1 MKKVLFGAISA
12 IVLAGTA
19 EAAKV
24 NILPVQ
30 GAKFLAGAKFD
41 FRVELSEIKGT
52 PREVAITI
60 NGRDAGTVFGK
71 KLEMTAGAVG
81 VQNYMVRDVMHKLT
95 GKLEVIARGVDDSGV
110 FVRQASYEVVRGMA
124 SGKRP
129 KNIIVF
135 VGDGMGWNT
144 VTAARIIMHGIEN
157 GKPRDFLNM
166 EKADSTASVH
176 TSGLDGLVTDSANS
190 ASAYSTG
197 HKASNNGL
205 GSYPDNTTDQFDD
218 PKQEHLFEMLKR
230 TRNYGFG
237 LVSSSYLSDATP
249 SAWLAHTRRRG
260 NYSEIVEQIID
271 SGARPSV
278 ILGGGSQ
285 DFIPKAT
292 KGSRRKNE
300 RDIISEFQKADYQF
314 VSTAKELEAAK
325 PGKMLG
331 LFQLAWMNS
340 YLDRVQ
346 FKNPDVLGA
355 FADQPLLWNMTSKAI
370 ESLEMLHPNGFMLVV
385 EASNPDV
392 LQHALDWQRATWD
405 AIEMDV
411 AIGKTKEWAAKK
423 NETLIITTAD
433 HAHSNTTYG
442 TYNTAAG
449 AGSASGTIAGV
460 GLYEQNGFPTYQ
472 SAKDV
477 NGLPLAKT
485 SIALAV
491 GYGAAPAHFANFIV
505 GDKPFVAVATQGTTL
520 VPNPA
525 NVGGALTGGNIG
537 GNSGPH
543 TVDPVP
549 LFAWGPGSQH
559 FKGSID
565 NTEVFFGMVKALGLD
580 PLREAK

>member
-1 MKKVLFGAISA
+1 MKK
-12 IVLAGTA
+12 IVLGVLGTA
-19 EAAKV
+19 LLASGVQAAKV
-24 NILPVQ
+24 TILPVQ

-41 FRVELSEIKGT
+41 FRVELADLKGT

-60 NGRDAGTVFGK
+60 NGRDAAQVFGK
-71 KLEMTAGAVG
+71 QLETSTGAAG
-81 VQNYMVRDVMHKLT
+81 VQNYMVRDVMLKAT
-95 GKLEVIARGVDDSGV
+95 GKIEVIARGVDDTGV
-110 FVRQASYEVVRGMA
+110 FVRQANYESVRGMA

-144 VTAARIIMHGIEN
+144 VTAARIVMHGIEN
-157 GKPRDFLNM
+157 GKPKDFLNM
-166 EKADSTASVH
+166 EKADSVASVH

-205 GSYPDNTTDQFDD
+205 GSYPDNTADQFDD
-218 PKQEHLFEMLKR
+218 PKQEHLFEILKR

-237 LVSSSYLSDATP
+237 LVSTSYLSDATP
-249 SAWLAHTRRRG
+249 AAWLAHTRRRG
-260 NYSEIVEQIID
+260 NYSEIVEQMFD

-278 ILGGGSQ
+278 IMGGGSQ
-285 DFIPKAT
+285 DFIPKAS

-300 RDIISEFQKADYQF
+300 RDIINEFQKADYQF
-314 VSTAKELEAAK
+314 VSSAKELETAK
-325 PGKMLG
+325 PSKILG
-331 LFQLAWMNS
+331 LFQLQWMNA

-355 FADQPLLWNMTSKAI
+355 FNDQPLLWNMTSKAI
-370 ESLEMLHPNGFMLVV
+370 ESLEALHPNGFVLMV
-385 EASNPDV
+385 EGSNSDV

-405 AIEMDV
+405 AIELDMAV
-411 AIGKTKEWAAKK
+411 GKAKEWAAKR
-423 NETLIITTAD
+423 NDTLIITTAD

-449 AGSASGTIAGV
+449 AGSPTGTAAGV
-460 GLYEQNGFPTYQ
+460 GLYEQNGFPTYTN
-472 SAKDV
+472 ARDA

-485 SIALAV
+485 DIALAV

-505 GDKPFVAVATQGTTL
+505 GDKPFVATTTSNSVT

-525 NVGGALTGGNIG
+525 NTGGVLSGGNIG

>member
-1 MKKVLFGAISA
+1 MKKSVLS
-12 IVLAGTA
+12 IVSIALLASGV

-71 KLEMTAGAVG
+71 KLDMTTGAAG
-81 VQNYMVRDVMHKLT
+81 VQNYMVRDVMHKMT
-95 GKLEVIARGVDDSGV
+95 GKLEVIARGVDDAGV
-110 FVRQASYEVVRGMA
+110 FVRQATYEVVRGTA

-144 VTAARIIMHGIEN
+144 VTAARIVMHGIEN
-157 GKPRDFLNM
+157 GKPRDFLHM
-166 EKADSTASVH
+166 EKADNVATVH

-205 GSYPDNTTDQFDD
+205 GSYPDNTADTFDD

-237 LVSSSYLSDATP
+237 LVSTSYLSDATP
-249 SAWLAHTRRRG
+249 AAWLAHTRRRG
-260 NYSEIVEQIID
+260 NYSEIVEQMID

-278 ILGGGSQ
+278 IMGGGSQ
-285 DFIPKAT
+285 DFIPKAI

-314 VSTAKELEAAK
+314 VSSAKELEAAK
-325 PGKMLG
+325 PGKILG

-355 FADQPLLWNMTSKAI
+355 FTDQPLLWNMTSKAI
-370 ESLEMLHPNGFMLVV
+370 ESLEALHPNGFVLVV
-385 EASNPDV
+385 EASNSDV

-405 AIEMDV
+405 AIEMDM
-411 AIGKTKEWAAKK
+411 AIGKAKEWAAKK
-423 NETLIITTAD
+423 KDTLILTTAD
-433 HAHSNTTYG
+433 HAHTNSTFG

-449 AGSASGTIAGV
+449 AGSPTGTAAGV

-472 SAKDV
+472 NARDA

-485 SIALAV
+485 DIGLAI

-505 GDKPFVAVATQGTTL
+505 GDKPFVATATANGVTS
-520 VPNPA
+520 PNPA
-525 NVGGALTGGNIG
+525 NAGGVLTGGNIG

-543 TVDPVP
+543 SVDPIP

>member
-1 MKKVLFGAISA
+1 MKKLMCGAVWA
-12 IVLAGTA
+12 IALASSA
-19 EAAKV
+19 EAAKI

-41 FRVELSEIKGT
+41 FRVELSELKGM

-60 NGRDAGTVFGK
+60 NGQDAGVVFGK
-71 KLEMTAGAVG
+71 PLTVTPGAAG
-81 VQNYMVRDVMHKLT
+81 VQNHMVRDVMLKSA
-95 GKLEVIARGVDDSGV
+95 GKTEVIVRGVDDSGV
-110 FVRQASYEVVRGMA
+110 FVRQVNYESVRGAA
-124 SGKRP
+124 SGERP
-129 KNIIVF
+129 KNIIIF

-144 VTAARIIMHGIEN
+144 VTTARLVMHGIEN
-157 GKPRDFLNM
+157 GKPRDFLHM
-166 EKADSTASVH
+166 EKADSVASVH

-205 GSYPDNTTDQFDD
+205 GSYPDNTADTFDD
-218 PKQEHLFEMLKR
+218 PKQEHLFEILKR

-237 LVSSSYLSDATP
+237 LVSTSYLSDATP
-249 SAWLAHTRRRG
+249 AAWLAHTRRRS
-260 NYSEIVEQIID
+260 NYSEIVEQIFD

-278 ILGGGSQ
+278 ILGGGSI
-285 DFIPKAT
+285 DFIPKSS

-300 RDIISEFQKADYQF
+300 RDMISEFQKAGYQF
-314 VSTAKELEAAK
+314 VSNAKELEAAK
-325 PGKMLG
+325 PDKMLG
-331 LFQLAWMNS
+331 LFQLQWMNA

-355 FADQPLLWNMTSKAI
+355 FTDQPLLWNMTRKAI
-370 ESLEMLHPNGFMLVV
+370 ESLEALHPNGFVLMV
-385 EASNPDV
+385 ESSNSDV

-423 NETLIITTAD
+423 NDTLILTTAD

-442 TYNTAAG
+442 TYNTVAG
-449 AGSASGTIAGV
+449 AGSPTGTAAGV

-472 SAKDV
+472 NARDA

-485 SIALAV
+485 DIALAV

-505 GDKPFVAVATQGTTL
+505 GEKPFVATATQDGKT

-525 NVGGALTGGNIG
+525 NAGGALTGGNIG
-537 GNSGPH
+537 GSSGPH

-580 PLREAK
+580 PLSEAK